1 MEITMYYVKCDG
13 CKKTYTNPI
22 DENTFIDQSEAAEK
36 ITENGWAIDGEK
48 CYCPD
53 CIEKSNK

>member
-1 MEITMYYVKCDG
+1 MLMEITMYYVRCDG

-36 ITENGWAIDGEK
+36 ITENGWVIDGEK

-53 CIEKSNK
+53 CK